1 MSDGINTTL
10 ERMAATQNEAAVR
23 VLVPALDSPHR
34 SIRLWALTSLVKRR
48 SPIGHREVLRRLHTL
63 DDSFKDLVTN
73 YQGRI
78 NQALRD
84 ALLGNDQQLAAN
96 ACQAALWFREYDLI
110 PTLIAVLENPSGKIT
125 PLASRTLLELAELL
139 YGELASPREDGRRRD
154 PQILRHRVVADLE
167 QSVTRFAKHKRREI
181 VEAFLLL
188 VNRDNVTLRQIL
200 LEPHHAAFVALVDTL
215 AKNPA
220 GGVMR
225 LLLNFLDDPHA
236 PSVTIS
242 VVSRRVDLKFV
253 RHLLNKIQQELTAAV
268 RQNLKRI
275 TALAWLQGDLALVD
289 QFDPQE
295 QRAAVRLAMT
305 SGLPKL
311 QVFPLIE
318 RLLRRGAG
326 DGCRAAAE
334 ALDEFQGA
342 EANQRA
348 MEALD
353 HEDPQVQAIVL
364 AQIRRRCIP
373 GALSRL
379 VEMIDSPHAVV
390 RQAVRECLS
399 EFSFKRFLAAFDM
412 LDDEVRRSTGMLV
425 NKIDPQTVPMLETEM
440 ASHLHVRRLRALSI
454 ARVVEAV
461 PKLEGSIIR
470 LLGDADHLVRTE
482 AAAAL
487 SQSSTPAS
495 REALERALQDRS
507 PSVQEAARKSLDARL
522 ASPAEDQGTGEEVL
536 GLRS

>member
-1 MSDGINTTL
+1 MSDGFKTTL
-10 ERMAATQNEAAVR
+10 ECLAATQNEAAVR

-34 SIRLWALTSLVKRR
+34 LIRLSALIALVERR

-73 YQGRI
+73 SQGRI

-84 ALLGNDQQLAAN
+84 ALLGKDPQLASN

-110 PTLIAVLENPSGKIT
+110 PSLIAVLENPTRTIT
-125 PLASRTLLELAELL
+125 PLAGRTLLELTELL
-139 YGELASPREDGRRRD
+139 YGELASPRADGRRRD

-167 QSVTRFAKHKRREI
+167 QSVARFSKHKRREI

-188 VNRDNVTLRQIL
+188 VNRDNVTLKQIL
-200 LEPHHAAFVALVDTL
+200 SEPRHPAFVVLVDTL
-215 AKNPA
+215 AKSPA

-242 VVSRRVDLKFV
+242 VVSRRIDLKFV
-253 RHLLNKIQQELTAAV
+253 HHLLNKLEQEVAAVV

-275 TALAWLQGDLALVD
+275 TAIAWLQGDLALVD
-289 QFDPQE
+289 QLDPQQ

-305 SGLPKL
+305 SGLPKPH
-311 QVFPLIE
+311 VFPLIE
-318 RLLRRGAG
+318 RLLRSGRG

-342 EANQRA
+342 EANRRA
-348 MEALD
+348 IEALSHD
-353 HEDPQVQAIVL
+353 DPQVQAIVVP
-364 AQIRRRCIP
+364 QIRRRGIP
-373 GALSRL
+373 GALPRL

-412 LDDEVRRSTGMLV
+412 LDDEVRRSTGLLV

-440 ASHLHVRRLRALSI
+440 ASQLHVRRLRALGI
-454 ARVVEAV
+454 AQVIEAV
-461 PKLEGSIIR
+461 PKLEESIFC
-470 LLGDADHLVRTE
+470 LLGDEDHLVRAE

-487 SQSSTPAS
+487 AQSMTPAS

-507 PSVQEAARKSLDARL
+507 PIVQEAARKSLDSRL
-522 ASPAEDQGTGEEVL
+522 APQKATEPL
-536 GLRS
+536 NA

>member
-1 MSDGINTTL
+1 MNEGFKTTL
-10 ERMAATQNEAAVR
+10 ECLAATQNEAAVR

-63 DDSFKDLVTN
+63 DDSFKDRVAN
-73 YQGRI
+73 SQGRI

-110 PTLIAVLENPSGKIT
+110 PSLIAVLENPTGTIT
-125 PLASRTLLELAELL
+125 PLAGRTLLELTELL
-139 YGELASPREDGRRRD
+139 YSELASPRADGRRRD

-167 QSVTRFAKHKRREI
+167 QSVTRFAKHKRRQI

-188 VNRDNVTLRQIL
+188 VNRDNVTLKQIL
-200 LEPHHAAFVALVDTL
+200 SEPRHPAFVVLVDTL
-215 AKNPA
+215 AKSPA

-242 VVSRRVDLKFV
+242 VVSRRTDLKFV
-253 RHLLNKIQQELTAAV
+253 HHLLNKLEQEVTAVV

-275 TALAWLQGDLALVD
+275 TMIAWLQGNLALLD
-289 QFDPQE
+289 QLDPQQ

-305 SGLPKL
+305 SGLPKPHA
-311 QVFPLIE
+311 FPLIE
-318 RLLRRGAG
+318 RLLRCGRG

-353 HEDPQVQAIVL
+353 HEDPQVQAIIL
-364 AQIRRRCIP
+364 PQIRRRGIP
-373 GALSRL
+373 GALPRL
-379 VEMIDSPHAVV
+379 VEMIDSPHAMV

-425 NKIDPQTVPMLETEM
+425 NKIDSQTVPMLETEM

-454 ARVVEAV
+454 ARVIEAV
-461 PKLEGSIIR
+461 PKLEEWILC
-470 LLGDADHLVRTE
+470 LLGDEDHLVRAE

-487 SQSSTPAS
+487 SQSMTPAS

-507 PSVQEAARKSLDARL
+507 PIVQEAARKSLDVRL
-522 ASPAEDQGTGEEVL
+522 ASQKEKQGSGEEVL
-536 GLRS
+536 Q

>member
-1 MSDGINTTL
+1 MSEGFKTTL
-10 ERMAATQNEAAVR
+10 ECLAATQNEAAVR

-63 DDSFKDLVTN
+63 DDSFKDLVAN
-73 YQGRI
+73 SQGRI

-84 ALLGNDQQLAAN
+84 ALLGKDQQLAAN

-110 PTLIAVLENPSGKIT
+110 PSLIAVLENPTGTMT
-125 PLASRTLLELAELL
+125 PLAGRTLLELTELL
-139 YGELASPREDGRRRD
+139 YSELASPRADGRRRD

-167 QSVTRFAKHKRREI
+167 QSVARFARHRRRQI

-188 VNRDNVTLRQIL
+188 VNRDNVTLKQIL
-200 LEPHHAAFVALVDTL
+200 SEPRHPAFVVLVDAL
-215 AKNPA
+215 AKSPA

-242 VVSRRVDLKFV
+242 VVARRMDLKFV
-253 RHLLNKIQQELTAAV
+253 HHLLNKLEQEVTAVV

-275 TALAWLQGDLALVD
+275 TSIAWLQGDLALVD
-289 QFDPQE
+289 QLDPQQ

-305 SGLPKL
+305 SALAKPHAL
-311 QVFPLIE
+311 PLIE
-318 RLLRRGAG
+318 HLLRCGRG

-334 ALDEFQGA
+334 ALDEFPGA
-342 EANQRA
+342 EADRRA
-348 MEALD
+348 MEALN

-364 AQIRRRCIP
+364 RQIRRRGIP
-373 GALSRL
+373 GTLPRL

-390 RQAVRECLS
+390 REAVRECLS
-399 EFSFKRFLAAFDM
+399 EFSLKRFLAAFDM
-412 LDDEVRRSTGMLV
+412 LDEEVRRSTGMLV

-454 ARVVEAV
+454 ARVIEAV
-461 PKLEGSIIR
+461 PKLEESILC
-470 LLGDADHLVRTE
+470 LLGDEDHLVRAE

-487 SQSSTPAS
+487 SQSATPAS
-495 REALERALQDRS
+495 REALEQALQDRS
-507 PSVQEAARKSLDARL
+507 PIVQEAARKSLDARA
-522 ASPAEDQGTGEEVL
+522 ASQKDKRGSKEEVL
-536 GLRS
+536 GLGS

>member
-1 MSDGINTTL
+1 MSEGFKTTL
-10 ERMAATQNEAAVR
+10 ECLAATQNEAAVR

-34 SIRLWALTSLVKRR
+34 SIRLWALTALVKRR
-48 SPIGHREVLRRLHTL
+48 SPLGHREVLRRLHTL
-63 DDSFKDLVTN
+63 DDSFKDQVDKS
-73 YQGRI
+73 QGRI
-78 NQALRD
+78 NQALRT
-84 ALLGNDQQLAAN
+84 ALLGKDQQLAAN

-110 PTLIAVLENPSGKIT
+110 PTLIAVLENPTRTIT
-125 PLASRTLLELAELL
+125 PLAGRTLLELTDLL
-139 YGELASPREDGRRRD
+139 YGELASPRADDRRRD
-154 PQILRHRVVADLE
+154 PQIRRHRVVADLE
-167 QSVTRFAKHKRREI
+167 QSVNRFAKHKRRQI

-188 VNRDNVTLRQIL
+188 VNRDNVTLKQIL
-200 LEPHHAAFVALVDTL
+200 SEPRHPAFVVLVDTL
-215 AKNPA
+215 VNSPA

-236 PSVTIS
+236 PSVAIS
-242 VVSRRVDLKFV
+242 VVSRRTDLKFV
-253 RHLLNKIQQELTAAV
+253 HHLLNKLEQEVPAVV

-275 TALAWLQGDLALVD
+275 TAIAWLQGDLALVD
-289 QFDPQE
+289 QLDPQQ

-305 SGLPKL
+305 SGLPRPHA
-311 QVFPLIE
+311 FPLIE
-318 RLLRRGAG
+318 HLLRCGRG

-342 EANQRA
+342 EANQRV
-348 MEALD
+348 MEALG
-353 HEDPQVQAIVL
+353 HEDPQVQAVILPQV
-364 AQIRRRCIP
+364 RRRSMP
-373 GALSRL
+373 GALPRL

-454 ARVVEAV
+454 ARVIGAV
-461 PKLEGSIIR
+461 PKLEESILG
-470 LLGDADHLVRTE
+470 LLGDEDHLVRAE

-487 SQSSTPAS
+487 SQSMTPDS
-495 REALERALQDRS
+495 REALERALQDHS
-507 PSVQEAARKSLDARL
+507 PIVQESARKSLDARI
-522 ASPAEDQGTGEEVL
+522 ASQKDKQGSREEVL
-536 GLRS
+536 R